1 MKYGKDEIQKMVLGA
16 LLLVGL
22 LYAYF
27 DMLLGPLKRA
37 QLMTEKSITEVDPEI
52 ARAKAEI
59 NRSRAV
65 EASAPGARAT
75 VEQVSAMIPEG
86 SPVAWFPP
94 RLADFFKA
102 RGVERAS
109 TRMNSEA
116 SEEGLPGFRRLT
128 WGVDLPAV
136 DFIALANS
144 IAELENEE
152 PLVQITSLKIDPAAE
167 QVEQQRVL
175 LTVTNLVKQ

>member
-1 MKYGKDEIQKMVLGA
+1 MKYGKDEIQKLFLGV
-16 LLLVGL
+16 LLLIGL

-27 DMLLGPLKRA
+27 DLLLGPLKRA
-37 QLMTEKSITEVDPEI
+37 QLATEKSITEVDPEI

-59 NRSRAV
+59 NRARAV
-65 EASAPGARAT
+65 EANAPVARAT
-75 VEQVSAMIPEG
+75 VEQVSAMSPEG

-94 RLADFFKA
+94 RIADFFKA
-102 RGVERAS
+102 RGVDRAA

-116 SEEGLPGFRRLT
+116 AEKDLPGFRRLT
-128 WGVDLPAV
+128 WGVDLPSV

-144 IAELENEE
+144 LAELENEE
-152 PLVQITSLKIDPAAE
+152 PLVQITSIKIDPAAE

-175 LTVTNLVKQ
+175 LTVTNIVKQ

>member
-1 MKYGKDEIQKMVLGA
+1 MKYGKDEIQKMFLGA
-16 LLLVGL
+16 LLLIGL

-27 DMLLGPLKRA
+27 DMLLGPLKNRHIA
-37 QLMTEKSITEVDPEI
+37 TEKSVAALTPEI
-52 ARAKAEI
+52 SRAKAEI

-65 EASAPGARAT
+65 EANAPIARAT
-75 VEQVSAMIPEG
+75 VAQVGEMIPEG

-94 RLADFFKA
+94 RIADFFKA
-102 RGVERAS
+102 RGVERVA

-116 SEEGLPGFRRLT
+116 SEESLPGFRRLT

-136 DFIALANS
+136 DFVAFVNA

-152 PLVQITSLKIDPAAE
+152 PLIQITSVKLDPVAE
-167 QVEQQRVL
+167 QVDQQRAL
-175 LTVTNLVKQ
+175 LTLTNIVKQ